1 MHNHY
6 RDKFDIIASILGI
19 TNGNEIRQV
28 DILSKANIPHNIFIK
43 YMIVL
48 HQYGLIEIEHM
59 QHPSQRTYRITGKGI
74 HFLDICNKLRTL
86 YDISSSK
93 NKPHRTELSV
103 VQQVL

>member
-43 YMIVL
+43 YMIAL
-48 HQYGLIEIEHM
+48 HQYGLTEIEHM

-74 HFLDICNKLRTL
+74 HNQARNIMFLMHITGAIYVKL
-86 YDISSSK
+86 
-93 NKPHRTELSV
+93 
-103 VQQVL
+103 